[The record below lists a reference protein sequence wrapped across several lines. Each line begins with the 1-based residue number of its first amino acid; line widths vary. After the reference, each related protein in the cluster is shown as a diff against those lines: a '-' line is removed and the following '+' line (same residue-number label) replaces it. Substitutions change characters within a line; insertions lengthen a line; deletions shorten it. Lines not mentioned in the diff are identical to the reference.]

1 RSRQPCCGSGPW
13 SAWRCEGARSVSTVN
28 VESDLRIIL
37 WIQAVRAFLY
47 GFGAV
52 ILGSVLAHNGASDL
66 EVGLLGAAILAGMAL
81 SAIAVGL
88 VGDRVGRRRPYAA
101 LLVILGIVGLGYAL
115 TDRVWIVIVLAPFGP
130 MSHDAD
136 QHGPL

>member
-1 RSRQPCCGSGPW
+1 
-13 SAWRCEGARSVSTVN
+13 VSTVN

-66 EVGLLGAAILAGMAL
+66 EVGLLGAAILTGMAL
-81 SAIAVGL
+81 SAIAVGI
-88 VGDRVGRRRPYAA
+88 VGDRIGRRRSYAG
-101 LLVILGIVGLGYAL
+101 LLVTVGIVGLGYAL
-115 TDRVWIVIVLAPFGP
+115 TDRSSARCRPTRTRTVPSRRLNRR
-130 MSHDAD
+130 
-136 QHGPL
+136 